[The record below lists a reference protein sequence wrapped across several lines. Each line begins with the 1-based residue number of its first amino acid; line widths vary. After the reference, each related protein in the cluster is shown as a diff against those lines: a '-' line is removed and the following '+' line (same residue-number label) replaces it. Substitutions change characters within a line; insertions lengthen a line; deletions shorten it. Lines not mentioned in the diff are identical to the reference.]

1 MKKVEIYTTN
11 MCPYCSAAKALL
23 QKKGIKYSEID
34 VSDDPDTRKKMSERA
49 GGRRS
54 VPQVF
59 IGAEHV
65 GGCDDLHELDAAGG
79 LDKMLVA

>member
-34 VSDDPDTRKKMSERA
+34 VSYDPDTRKKMSERA